1 MCIRDSGTTNYNGIL
16 QGTSND
22 YVMASATAVT
32 AADIF
37 GIFYTLEAQ
46 HRADATWVMN
56 SLISKEI
63 NNINATSAGVHSVDD
78 LNTPPADFL
87 LGRSVINNDL
97 SGNGLANSITAGDE
111 IAVFGDLSQYYLFD
125 RIGMSVRRNDYLY
138 QENDQIGFFA
148 TRRGDGQVGLAAA
161 FKILKAAP

>member
-1 MCIRDSGTTNYNGIL
+1 
-16 QGTSND
+16 
-22 YVMASATAVT
+22 
-32 AADIF
+32 
-37 GIFYTLEAQ
+37 
-46 HRADATWVMN
+46 MN

-111 IAVFGDLSQYYLFD
+111 IAIFGNFRNYYLMD
-125 RIGMSVRRNDYLY
+125 RIGFQIRRNDWDRML
-138 QENDQIGFFA
+138 NDQVSYYA
-148 TRRGDGQVGLAAA
+148 TRRGDGVIGLPDA

>member
-1 MCIRDSGTTNYNGIL
+1 
-16 QGTSND
+16 
-22 YVMASATAVT
+22 MASATAVT

-111 IAVFGDLSQYYLFD
+111 IAIFGNFRNYYLMD
-125 RIGMSVRRNDYLY
+125 RIGFQIRRNDWDRML
-138 QENDQIGFFA
+138 NDQVSYYA
-148 TRRGDGQVGLAAA
+148 TRRGDGVIGLPDA